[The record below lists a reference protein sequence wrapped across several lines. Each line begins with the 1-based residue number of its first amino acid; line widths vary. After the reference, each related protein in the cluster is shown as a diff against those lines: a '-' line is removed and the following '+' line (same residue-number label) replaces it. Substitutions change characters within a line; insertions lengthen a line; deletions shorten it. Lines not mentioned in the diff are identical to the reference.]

1 MCIDI
6 PPLTDNA
13 IPLSKTD
20 LTKRFVRSPLTIAV
34 ITTFGLLPVSGMA
47 SQVIKPTG
55 DMAISSSPS
64 TPIDSIVYL
73 DKSQDVVLTA
83 TDGTFY
89 LVPSSYSAAILTNN
103 DGYPNPG
110 TGGLTMKGDVV
121 VGLDGTVTTVQKKA
135 PSNFY
140 QYSVI
145 TVGHGSRTGQ
155 GSSLTIDGTLK
166 LQNLE
171 LPSSVSLVNVGID
184 SHLKTSGLVIENCTQ
199 ASYNLIQ
206 AYRAS
211 TLDLGAVSVSNSSVT
226 GSILAAS
233 QDSVIQVDGISVT
246 GSGQYTNLLN
256 LDSTVEFTSSAGISV
271 IGDEANP
278 LVFTGRR
285 SQVIKLGQQDAFRV
299 TGDIVVKNVKSER
312 SVISTDI
319 TSGYGQGQGFFEV
332 SGGIHIDNTEITKNE
347 VKTGYE
353 ISSFVDIENR
363 QAPVLD
369 NVQIRNSRHSA
380 TTSNKTAF
388 NAVRFD
394 LAESTTLR
402 MSKIE
407 VSNVTSSSNHFAGGV
422 TFLTNP
428 NRAGH
433 FDIGQVAVDQFTAES
448 ASFVNGFGNWTQY
461 QDESTASAG
470 VDAISVSNVKGGGRT
485 IGIDWFTA
493 SRANQKAALN
503 VERTLF
509 VDQIESVT
517 GDAYGVR
524 VNGNLNLAEANSS
537 SVVSNIRAAGVATG
551 IYAYGGAS
559 AFAGQ
564 TTVSAV
570 EGDTAVGIH
579 GQNVAF
585 TGGLQ
590 VSGVNGQTSSF
601 AILAQAT
608 TGNGIVIDGADGI
621 VNVVEGDLVTQ
632 MHVDDTT
639 HEVTV
644 GKINAA
650 FRGADSHFKG
660 ATDLSYRDGDAE
672 GQIDLAFKDS
682 RWDVTKSSNLTSL
695 SVDNSTLAVS
705 LNLSEKDSP
714 DTTQIDVKG
723 EASGTFNLALTT
735 TGVLGEDF
743 VRSQDWILQQ
753 DSGNLTVGEVLDPVG
768 AALDYS
774 VRFFEDGA
782 PEEAEGSTT
791 SNGQKGQWYVVVNK
805 DPTDP
810 DNPGTDPEEPPISGE
825 VEQVLALGASVNQ
838 GLGMLS
844 ETEDLRMRMGDIR
857 NGDTDGLWVRTYARK
872 DSAHGS
878 FGNGFEQDTYGIH
891 LGADHVVKAGKDAS
905 WLIGGAFH
913 YGQSD
918 MDGTAD
924 AAGGSADVDQY
935 TFKAY
940 ATYMKDNGA
949 FVDLVLHA
957 GYYDTELTGLA
968 NNKMA
973 GFKADYSNWGYG
985 VSAEVGHRFEFGESA
1000 SAWYVEPT
1008 AQLTWFHA
1016 EGKDFTTSTGLA
1028 VSQGDADFIT
1038 GRLGAA
1044 MGKTFALGTD
1054 SAPLA
1059 SYLSVGLKGGMLYQ
1073 FDGDQ
1078 TITAHGTDG
1087 ATVHCDAMDLKGA
1100 RAYYG
1105 LTADWKIDD
1114 AWRVYGQI
1122 SREEGSG
1129 YTKDYDAS
1137 IGVRYAF

>member
-1 MCIDI
+1 M
-6 PPLTDNA
+6 
-13 IPLSKTD
+13 
-20 LTKRFVRSPLTIAV
+20 
-34 ITTFGLLPVSGMA
+34 
-47 SQVIKPTG
+47 
-55 DMAISSSPS
+55 
-64 TPIDSIVYL
+64 
-73 DKSQDVVLTA
+73 
-83 TDGTFY
+83 
-89 LVPSSYSAAILTNN
+89 
-103 DGYPNPG
+103 
-110 TGGLTMKGDVV
+110 
-121 VGLDGTVTTVQKKA
+121 
-135 PSNFY
+135 
-140 QYSVI
+140 
-145 TVGHGSRTGQ
+145 
-155 GSSLTIDGTLK
+155 
-166 LQNLE
+166 
-171 LPSSVSLVNVGID
+171 
-184 SHLKTSGLVIENCTQ
+184 
-199 ASYNLIQ
+199 
-206 AYRAS
+206 
-211 TLDLGAVSVSNSSVT
+211 
-226 GSILAAS
+226 
-233 QDSVIQVDGISVT
+233 
-246 GSGQYTNLLN
+246 
-256 LDSTVEFTSSAGISV
+256 
-271 IGDEANP
+271 
-278 LVFTGRR
+278 
-285 SQVIKLGQQDAFRV
+285 
-299 TGDIVVKNVKSER
+299 
-312 SVISTDI
+312 
-319 TSGYGQGQGFFEV
+319 
-332 SGGIHIDNTEITKNE
+332 
-347 VKTGYE
+347 
-353 ISSFVDIENR
+353 
-363 QAPVLD
+363 
-369 NVQIRNSRHSA
+369 
-380 TTSNKTAF
+380 
-388 NAVRFD
+388 
-394 LAESTTLR
+394 
-402 MSKIE
+402 
-407 VSNVTSSSNHFAGGV
+407 
-422 TFLTNP
+422 FL
-428 NRAGH
+428 
-433 FDIGQVAVDQFTAES
+433 
-448 ASFVNGFGNWTQY
+448 
-461 QDESTASAG
+461 G

-968 NNKMA
+968 NSKMT

-1054 SAPLA
+1054 SDPLA

>member
-1 MCIDI
+1 
-6 PPLTDNA
+6 
-13 IPLSKTD
+13 
-20 LTKRFVRSPLTIAV
+20 
-34 ITTFGLLPVSGMA
+34 
-47 SQVIKPTG
+47 
-55 DMAISSSPS
+55 
-64 TPIDSIVYL
+64 
-73 DKSQDVVLTA
+73 
-83 TDGTFY
+83 
-89 LVPSSYSAAILTNN
+89 
-103 DGYPNPG
+103 
-110 TGGLTMKGDVV
+110 
-121 VGLDGTVTTVQKKA
+121 
-135 PSNFY
+135 
-140 QYSVI
+140 
-145 TVGHGSRTGQ
+145 
-155 GSSLTIDGTLK
+155 
-166 LQNLE
+166 
-171 LPSSVSLVNVGID
+171 
-184 SHLKTSGLVIENCTQ
+184 
-199 ASYNLIQ
+199 
-206 AYRAS
+206 
-211 TLDLGAVSVSNSSVT
+211 
-226 GSILAAS
+226 
-233 QDSVIQVDGISVT
+233 
-246 GSGQYTNLLN
+246 
-256 LDSTVEFTSSAGISV
+256 
-271 IGDEANP
+271 
-278 LVFTGRR
+278 
-285 SQVIKLGQQDAFRV
+285 
-299 TGDIVVKNVKSER
+299 
-312 SVISTDI
+312 
-319 TSGYGQGQGFFEV
+319 
-332 SGGIHIDNTEITKNE
+332 
-347 VKTGYE
+347 
-353 ISSFVDIENR
+353 
-363 QAPVLD
+363 
-369 NVQIRNSRHSA
+369 
-380 TTSNKTAF
+380 
-388 NAVRFD
+388 
-394 LAESTTLR
+394 

-407 VSNVTSSSNHFAGGV
+407 VSKVTSSSNHFAGGV

-935 TFKAY
+935 TFKVY

-949 FVDLVLHA
+949 FVDLVLHT

>member
-1 MCIDI
+1 M
-6 PPLTDNA
+6 
-13 IPLSKTD
+13 
-20 LTKRFVRSPLTIAV
+20 
-34 ITTFGLLPVSGMA
+34 
-47 SQVIKPTG
+47 
-55 DMAISSSPS
+55 
-64 TPIDSIVYL
+64 
-73 DKSQDVVLTA
+73 
-83 TDGTFY
+83 
-89 LVPSSYSAAILTNN
+89 
-103 DGYPNPG
+103 
-110 TGGLTMKGDVV
+110 
-121 VGLDGTVTTVQKKA
+121 
-135 PSNFY
+135 
-140 QYSVI
+140 
-145 TVGHGSRTGQ
+145 
-155 GSSLTIDGTLK
+155 
-166 LQNLE
+166 
-171 LPSSVSLVNVGID
+171 
-184 SHLKTSGLVIENCTQ
+184 
-199 ASYNLIQ
+199 
-206 AYRAS
+206 
-211 TLDLGAVSVSNSSVT
+211 
-226 GSILAAS
+226 
-233 QDSVIQVDGISVT
+233 
-246 GSGQYTNLLN
+246 
-256 LDSTVEFTSSAGISV
+256 
-271 IGDEANP
+271 
-278 LVFTGRR
+278 
-285 SQVIKLGQQDAFRV
+285 
-299 TGDIVVKNVKSER
+299 
-312 SVISTDI
+312 
-319 TSGYGQGQGFFEV
+319 
-332 SGGIHIDNTEITKNE
+332 
-347 VKTGYE
+347 
-353 ISSFVDIENR
+353 
-363 QAPVLD
+363 
-369 NVQIRNSRHSA
+369 
-380 TTSNKTAF
+380 
-388 NAVRFD
+388 
-394 LAESTTLR
+394 
-402 MSKIE
+402 
-407 VSNVTSSSNHFAGGV
+407 
-422 TFLTNP
+422 
-428 NRAGH
+428 
-433 FDIGQVAVDQFTAES
+433 
-448 ASFVNGFGNWTQY
+448 
-461 QDESTASAG
+461 
-470 VDAISVSNVKGGGRT
+470 SNVKGGGRT

-891 LGADHVVKAGKDAS
+891 LGADHVVKAGNDAS
-905 WLIGGAFH
+905 WLFGGAFH

-968 NNKMA
+968 NSKMT

-1054 SAPLA
+1054 SDPLA

>member
-1 MCIDI
+1 MIAGVSL
-6 PPLTDNA
+6 P
-13 IPLSKTD
+13 D
-20 LTKRFVRSPLTIAV
+20 LRI
-34 ITTFGLLPVSGMA
+34 
-47 SQVIKPTG
+47 
-55 DMAISSSPS
+55 
-64 TPIDSIVYL
+64 YL
-73 DKSQDVVLTA
+73 QNV
-83 TDGTFY
+83 
-89 LVPSSYSAAILTNN
+89 
-103 DGYPNPG
+103 
-110 TGGLTMKGDVV
+110 
-121 VGLDGTVTTVQKKA
+121 
-135 PSNFY
+135 
-140 QYSVI
+140 
-145 TVGHGSRTGQ
+145 
-155 GSSLTIDGTLK
+155 GTL
-166 LQNLE
+166 
-171 LPSSVSLVNVGID
+171 
-184 SHLKTSGLVIENCTQ
+184 
-199 ASYNLIQ
+199 
-206 AYRAS
+206 
-211 TLDLGAVSVSNSSVT
+211 
-226 GSILAAS
+226 
-233 QDSVIQVDGISVT
+233 
-246 GSGQYTNLLN
+246 
-256 LDSTVEFTSSAGISV
+256 
-271 IGDEANP
+271 
-278 LVFTGRR
+278 
-285 SQVIKLGQQDAFRV
+285 
-299 TGDIVVKNVKSER
+299 
-312 SVISTDI
+312 
-319 TSGYGQGQGFFEV
+319 
-332 SGGIHIDNTEITKNE
+332 
-347 VKTGYE
+347 
-353 ISSFVDIENR
+353 
-363 QAPVLD
+363 
-369 NVQIRNSRHSA
+369 
-380 TTSNKTAF
+380 
-388 NAVRFD
+388 
-394 LAESTTLR
+394 
-402 MSKIE
+402 
-407 VSNVTSSSNHFAGGV
+407 
-422 TFLTNP
+422 
-428 NRAGH
+428 
-433 FDIGQVAVDQFTAES
+433 

-968 NNKMA
+968 NSKMT

-1054 SAPLA
+1054 SDPLA
-1059 SYLSVGLKGGMLYQ
+1059 SYFSVGLKGGMLYQ

>member
-1 MCIDI
+1 
-6 PPLTDNA
+6 
-13 IPLSKTD
+13 
-20 LTKRFVRSPLTIAV
+20 
-34 ITTFGLLPVSGMA
+34 
-47 SQVIKPTG
+47 
-55 DMAISSSPS
+55 
-64 TPIDSIVYL
+64 
-73 DKSQDVVLTA
+73 
-83 TDGTFY
+83 
-89 LVPSSYSAAILTNN
+89 
-103 DGYPNPG
+103 
-110 TGGLTMKGDVV
+110 
-121 VGLDGTVTTVQKKA
+121 
-135 PSNFY
+135 
-140 QYSVI
+140 
-145 TVGHGSRTGQ
+145 
-155 GSSLTIDGTLK
+155 
-166 LQNLE
+166 
-171 LPSSVSLVNVGID
+171 
-184 SHLKTSGLVIENCTQ
+184 
-199 ASYNLIQ
+199 
-206 AYRAS
+206 
-211 TLDLGAVSVSNSSVT
+211 
-226 GSILAAS
+226 
-233 QDSVIQVDGISVT
+233 
-246 GSGQYTNLLN
+246 
-256 LDSTVEFTSSAGISV
+256 
-271 IGDEANP
+271 
-278 LVFTGRR
+278 
-285 SQVIKLGQQDAFRV
+285 
-299 TGDIVVKNVKSER
+299 
-312 SVISTDI
+312 
-319 TSGYGQGQGFFEV
+319 
-332 SGGIHIDNTEITKNE
+332 
-347 VKTGYE
+347 
-353 ISSFVDIENR
+353 
-363 QAPVLD
+363 
-369 NVQIRNSRHSA
+369 
-380 TTSNKTAF
+380 
-388 NAVRFD
+388 
-394 LAESTTLR
+394 

-891 LGADHVVKAGKDAS
+891 LGADHVVKAGNDAS
-905 WLIGGAFH
+905 WLFGGAFH

-968 NNKMA
+968 NSKMT

-1054 SAPLA
+1054 SDPLA

>member
-1 MCIDI
+1 MH
-6 PPLTDNA
+6 P
-13 IPLSKTD
+13 
-20 LTKRFVRSPLTIAV
+20 F
-34 ITTFGLLPVSGMA
+34 
-47 SQVIKPTG
+47 
-55 DMAISSSPS
+55 
-64 TPIDSIVYL
+64 
-73 DKSQDVVLTA
+73 
-83 TDGTFY
+83 
-89 LVPSSYSAAILTNN
+89 
-103 DGYPNPG
+103 
-110 TGGLTMKGDVV
+110 GGLR
-121 VGLDGTVTTVQKKA
+121 L
-135 PSNFY
+135 SH
-140 QYSVI
+140 
-145 TVGHGSRTGQ
+145 GH
-155 GSSLTIDGTLK
+155 K
-166 LQNLE
+166 
-171 LPSSVSLVNVGID
+171 
-184 SHLKTSGLVIENCTQ
+184 
-199 ASYNLIQ
+199 
-206 AYRAS
+206 
-211 TLDLGAVSVSNSSVT
+211 
-226 GSILAAS
+226 
-233 QDSVIQVDGISVT
+233 IS
-246 GSGQYTNLLN
+246 
-256 LDSTVEFTSSAGISV
+256 
-271 IGDEANP
+271 
-278 LVFTGRR
+278 
-285 SQVIKLGQQDAFRV
+285 DAL
-299 TGDIVVKNVKSER
+299 
-312 SVISTDI
+312 I

-672 GQIDLAFKDS
+672 GQIDLAFKNS

-968 NNKMA
+968 NSKMT

-1054 SAPLA
+1054 SDPLA

-1087 ATVHCDAMDLKGA
+1087 ATVHGDAMDLKGA

>member
-1 MCIDI
+1 M
-6 PPLTDNA
+6 
-13 IPLSKTD
+13 
-20 LTKRFVRSPLTIAV
+20 
-34 ITTFGLLPVSGMA
+34 
-47 SQVIKPTG
+47 
-55 DMAISSSPS
+55 
-64 TPIDSIVYL
+64 
-73 DKSQDVVLTA
+73 
-83 TDGTFY
+83 
-89 LVPSSYSAAILTNN
+89 
-103 DGYPNPG
+103 
-110 TGGLTMKGDVV
+110 
-121 VGLDGTVTTVQKKA
+121 
-135 PSNFY
+135 
-140 QYSVI
+140 
-145 TVGHGSRTGQ
+145 
-155 GSSLTIDGTLK
+155 
-166 LQNLE
+166 
-171 LPSSVSLVNVGID
+171 
-184 SHLKTSGLVIENCTQ
+184 
-199 ASYNLIQ
+199 
-206 AYRAS
+206 
-211 TLDLGAVSVSNSSVT
+211 
-226 GSILAAS
+226 
-233 QDSVIQVDGISVT
+233 
-246 GSGQYTNLLN
+246 
-256 LDSTVEFTSSAGISV
+256 
-271 IGDEANP
+271 
-278 LVFTGRR
+278 
-285 SQVIKLGQQDAFRV
+285 
-299 TGDIVVKNVKSER
+299 
-312 SVISTDI
+312 
-319 TSGYGQGQGFFEV
+319 
-332 SGGIHIDNTEITKNE
+332 
-347 VKTGYE
+347 
-353 ISSFVDIENR
+353 
-363 QAPVLD
+363 
-369 NVQIRNSRHSA
+369 
-380 TTSNKTAF
+380 
-388 NAVRFD
+388 
-394 LAESTTLR
+394 
-402 MSKIE
+402 
-407 VSNVTSSSNHFAGGV
+407 
-422 TFLTNP
+422 
-428 NRAGH
+428 
-433 FDIGQVAVDQFTAES
+433 
-448 ASFVNGFGNWTQY
+448 
-461 QDESTASAG
+461 
-470 VDAISVSNVKGGGRT
+470 SNVKGGGRT

-968 NNKMA
+968 NSKMT

-1054 SAPLA
+1054 SDPLA

>member
-1 MCIDI
+1 
-6 PPLTDNA
+6 
-13 IPLSKTD
+13 
-20 LTKRFVRSPLTIAV
+20 
-34 ITTFGLLPVSGMA
+34 
-47 SQVIKPTG
+47 
-55 DMAISSSPS
+55 
-64 TPIDSIVYL
+64 
-73 DKSQDVVLTA
+73 
-83 TDGTFY
+83 
-89 LVPSSYSAAILTNN
+89 
-103 DGYPNPG
+103 
-110 TGGLTMKGDVV
+110 MKGDVV

-145 TVGHGSRTGQ
+145 TVGYGSRTGQ

-171 LPSSVSLVNVGID
+171 LASSVSLVNVGID
-184 SHLKTSGLVIENCTQ
+184 SHLQTSGLVIENCTQ

-206 AYRAS
+206 AYHS

-246 GSGQYTNLLN
+246 GSGKYTNLLN
-256 LDSTVEFTSSAGISV
+256 LASKAKFTSSAGISV

-278 LVFTGRR
+278 LVFTGRS

-319 TSGYGQGQGFFEV
+319 TSGDGQGQGFFEV
-332 SGGIHIDNTEITKNE
+332 SGGIHIDNTEITKNKVE
-347 VKTGYE
+347 PGYE

-407 VSNVTSSSNHFAGGV
+407 VSKVTSSSNHFAGGV

-601 AILAQAT
+601 
-608 TGNGIVIDGADGI
+608 
-621 VNVVEGDLVTQ
+621 
-632 MHVDDTT
+632 
-639 HEVTV
+639 
-644 GKINAA
+644 
-650 FRGADSHFKG
+650 
-660 ATDLSYRDGDAE
+660 
-672 GQIDLAFKDS
+672 
-682 RWDVTKSSNLTSL
+682 
-695 SVDNSTLAVS
+695 
-705 LNLSEKDSP
+705 
-714 DTTQIDVKG
+714 
-723 EASGTFNLALTT
+723 
-735 TGVLGEDF
+735 GVFG
-743 VRSQDWILQQ
+743 
-753 DSGNLTVGEVLDPVG
+753 
-768 AALDYS
+768 
-774 VRFFEDGA
+774 
-782 PEEAEGSTT
+782 
-791 SNGQKGQWYVVVNK
+791 
-805 DPTDP
+805 
-810 DNPGTDPEEPPISGE
+810 ISG
-825 VEQVLALGASVNQ
+825 
-838 GLGMLS
+838 
-844 ETEDLRMRMGDIR
+844 
-857 NGDTDGLWVRTYARK
+857 
-872 DSAHGS
+872 
-878 FGNGFEQDTYGIH
+878 
-891 LGADHVVKAGKDAS
+891 
-905 WLIGGAFH
+905 
-913 YGQSD
+913 
-918 MDGTAD
+918 
-924 AAGGSADVDQY
+924 
-935 TFKAY
+935 
-940 ATYMKDNGA
+940 
-949 FVDLVLHA
+949 
-957 GYYDTELTGLA
+957 
-968 NNKMA
+968 
-973 GFKADYSNWGYG
+973 
-985 VSAEVGHRFEFGESA
+985 
-1000 SAWYVEPT
+1000 
-1008 AQLTWFHA
+1008 
-1016 EGKDFTTSTGLA
+1016 
-1028 VSQGDADFIT
+1028 
-1038 GRLGAA
+1038 
-1044 MGKTFALGTD
+1044 
-1054 SAPLA
+1054 
-1059 SYLSVGLKGGMLYQ
+1059 
-1073 FDGDQ
+1073 
-1078 TITAHGTDG
+1078 
-1087 ATVHCDAMDLKGA
+1087 
-1100 RAYYG
+1100 
-1105 LTADWKIDD
+1105 
-1114 AWRVYGQI
+1114 
-1122 SREEGSG
+1122 
-1129 YTKDYDAS
+1129 
-1137 IGVRYAF
+1137 

>member
-1 MCIDI
+1 M
-6 PPLTDNA
+6 
-13 IPLSKTD
+13 
-20 LTKRFVRSPLTIAV
+20 
-34 ITTFGLLPVSGMA
+34 
-47 SQVIKPTG
+47 
-55 DMAISSSPS
+55 
-64 TPIDSIVYL
+64 
-73 DKSQDVVLTA
+73 
-83 TDGTFY
+83 
-89 LVPSSYSAAILTNN
+89 
-103 DGYPNPG
+103 
-110 TGGLTMKGDVV
+110 
-121 VGLDGTVTTVQKKA
+121 
-135 PSNFY
+135 
-140 QYSVI
+140 
-145 TVGHGSRTGQ
+145 
-155 GSSLTIDGTLK
+155 
-166 LQNLE
+166 
-171 LPSSVSLVNVGID
+171 
-184 SHLKTSGLVIENCTQ
+184 
-199 ASYNLIQ
+199 
-206 AYRAS
+206 
-211 TLDLGAVSVSNSSVT
+211 
-226 GSILAAS
+226 
-233 QDSVIQVDGISVT
+233 
-246 GSGQYTNLLN
+246 
-256 LDSTVEFTSSAGISV
+256 
-271 IGDEANP
+271 
-278 LVFTGRR
+278 
-285 SQVIKLGQQDAFRV
+285 
-299 TGDIVVKNVKSER
+299 
-312 SVISTDI
+312 
-319 TSGYGQGQGFFEV
+319 
-332 SGGIHIDNTEITKNE
+332 
-347 VKTGYE
+347 
-353 ISSFVDIENR
+353 
-363 QAPVLD
+363 
-369 NVQIRNSRHSA
+369 
-380 TTSNKTAF
+380 
-388 NAVRFD
+388 
-394 LAESTTLR
+394 
-402 MSKIE
+402 
-407 VSNVTSSSNHFAGGV
+407 
-422 TFLTNP
+422 
-428 NRAGH
+428 
-433 FDIGQVAVDQFTAES
+433 
-448 ASFVNGFGNWTQY
+448 
-461 QDESTASAG
+461 
-470 VDAISVSNVKGGGRT
+470 
-485 IGIDWFTA
+485 
-493 SRANQKAALN
+493 
-503 VERTLF
+503 
-509 VDQIESVT
+509 
-517 GDAYGVR
+517 
-524 VNGNLNLAEANSS
+524 
-537 SVVSNIRAAGVATG
+537 
-551 IYAYGGAS
+551 
-559 AFAGQ
+559 
-564 TTVSAV
+564 
-570 EGDTAVGIH
+570 
-579 GQNVAF
+579 
-585 TGGLQ
+585 
-590 VSGVNGQTSSF
+590 
-601 AILAQAT
+601 
-608 TGNGIVIDGADGI
+608 
-621 VNVVEGDLVTQ
+621 
-632 MHVDDTT
+632 
-639 HEVTV
+639 
-644 GKINAA
+644 
-650 FRGADSHFKG
+650 
-660 ATDLSYRDGDAE
+660 
-672 GQIDLAFKDS
+672 
-682 RWDVTKSSNLTSL
+682 
-695 SVDNSTLAVS
+695 
-705 LNLSEKDSP
+705 
-714 DTTQIDVKG
+714 
-723 EASGTFNLALTT
+723 
-735 TGVLGEDF
+735 
-743 VRSQDWILQQ
+743 
-753 DSGNLTVGEVLDPVG
+753 G

-968 NNKMA
+968 NSKMT

-1054 SAPLA
+1054 SDPLA